1 MVVASNGKGEAA
13 FDLLIHG
20 CGVRVLQSA
29 AGQHSLLQTIKRD
42 GAKLLPVTDEL
53 IFHDNLMDRQFP
65 LV

>member
-1 MVVASNGKGEAA
+1 MVISPYGKREAA

-20 CGVRVLQSA
+20 CCIRVLQSA

-42 GAKLLPVTDEL
+42 GPKLLPVTDEL
-53 IFHDNLMDRQFP
+53 IFHDNLMDRQFS